1 MAKQI
6 TSLYIDDTSL
16 RLLVTRGDRPKVW
29 GNAALKP
36 GLIDGMVVNDPGKVA
51 DAVTGLLKEQKVNP
65 GKMIVGISAEQVL
78 IRQVVLPLL
87 PKSILPEA
95 VIREARRLLPLPPEE
110 LYLSWQVINT
120 DEDKYYIFLM
130 AFRRN
135 SVDSILKALKIA
147 KIKTVA
153 LTIKPLALAH
163 LVKDEAAV
171 IIDTQQADFDII
183 VQMNGTPHLIRTLP
197 FSDSSLTWK
206 EKSAIIID
214 EVDRTLQFYASNNP
228 DKPLPGGLPMFVS
241 GDLAGQSELCQELNS
256 RFGYAITLLTPPVTP
271 VTDFNPLMYM
281 ANIALNN
288 QPPLNAW
295 NLGLPITKINLLP
308 EVYRIKPIKWKRVL
322 AVPAAVVVIMV
333 LVPLILISKSA
344 SANISSI
351 SSQLQTV
358 NKTLAEKTAAQA
370 KLKKDIKSLQ
380 DELTRTNGVR
390 DDCNSLLQTLDQASG
405 TADGDLNTIISN
417 LPAQLSLTSISV
429 TGTGETVSGLGD
441 DQETILSYARS
452 LDNSGRFTEV
462 IVDNIKVNTA
472 TNSAAAQQ
480 DSTQVAP
487 AQQAPSDQQAPP
499 DQQTPPD
506 QQAPADQQALPGQL
520 PSNQPQTTQPPPVTA
535 QLSFNL
541 ILNR

>member
-153 LTIKPLALAH
+153 LTIKPLAH

-197 FSDSSLTWK
+197 FSDRYL
-206 EKSAIIID
+206 
-214 EVDRTLQFYASNNP
+214 
-228 DKPLPGGLPMFVS
+228 LPGRK
-241 GDLAGQSELCQELNS
+241 N
-256 RFGYAITLLTPPVTP
+256 
-271 VTDFNPLMYM
+271 
-281 ANIALNN
+281 
-288 QPPLNAW
+288 PPLSLMKSTGRYNFT
-295 NLGLPITKINLLP
+295 P
-308 EVYRIKPIKWKRVL
+308 RI
-322 AVPAAVVVIMV
+322 
-333 LVPLILISKSA
+333 ILINRFQVDYRCSFPETSP
-344 SANISSI
+344 
-351 SSQLQTV
+351 
-358 NKTLAEKTAAQA
+358 
-370 KLKKDIKSLQ
+370 
-380 DELTRTNGVR
+380 TNLNYVR
-390 DDCNSLLQTLDQASG
+390 N
-405 TADGDLNTIISN
+405 
-417 LPAQLSLTSISV
+417 
-429 TGTGETVSGLGD
+429 
-441 DQETILSYARS
+441 
-452 LDNSGRFTEV
+452 
-462 IVDNIKVNTA
+462 
-472 TNSAAAQQ
+472 
-480 DSTQVAP
+480 
-487 AQQAPSDQQAPP
+487 
-499 DQQTPPD
+499 
-506 QQAPADQQALPGQL
+506 
-520 PSNQPQTTQPPPVTA
+520 
-535 QLSFNL
+535 
-541 ILNR
+541 